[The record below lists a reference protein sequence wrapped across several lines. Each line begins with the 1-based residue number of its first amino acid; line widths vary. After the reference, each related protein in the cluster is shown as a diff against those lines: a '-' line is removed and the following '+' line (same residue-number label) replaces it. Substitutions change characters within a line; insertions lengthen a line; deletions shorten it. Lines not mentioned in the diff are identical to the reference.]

1 MDKVLL
7 VDDNAAVLEALSLL
21 LEIHGFAVVTANT
34 PAEAIQIVS
43 YQRIA
48 LVIQDMNFTADTTS
62 GEEGKQLFYGLRDIN
77 PLLPIILITAW
88 TELSSAVELVKAG
101 AADYLAKP
109 WDDNKL
115 INTVTNLIALGKA
128 NQQSQALQKQQ
139 AHHQPALNSA
149 QKVGLVY
156 ASAAMQ
162 QVVDMAIQV
171 AKSDVPVLITGPNGC
186 GKEKIAELIQQQSPL
201 TAEAFVKVNAGALP
215 QELIEAELF
224 GAEAGAYTG
233 ANKAR
238 EGRFDAAN
246 GGTLFLDEIGN
257 LPLSGQIKLLRVLQT
272 GEFERLGSTKT
283 RHANVRIISATN
295 ANLAADIQAGTFRED
310 LYYRLNVIELR
321 IPPLCERVD
330 DILPLI
336 QHFLPKRELSLM
348 AEKALLAHSWPGN
361 VRELENACKRV
372 AILKQQGILEAED
385 FGLTAGQTQGLS
397 TSAASTNPTQTAVAE
412 PTKEEL
418 EHALA
423 QHQGVIAR
431 VAKQFGLSRQ
441 SLYRRLSK
449 YGIEY

>member
-21 LEIHGFAVVTANT
+21 LEIHGFTVVTAST
-34 PAEAIQIVS
+34 PAQAIQIVS

-62 GEEGKQLFYGLRDIN
+62 GEEGKHLFYALRDIN
-77 PLLPIILITAW
+77 PLLPIVLITAW
-88 TELSSAVELVKAG
+88 TELSAAVELVKAG

-109 WDDNKL
+109 WDDDKL
-115 INTVTNLIALGKA
+115 VNTVTNLIALGKA
-128 NQQSQALQKQQ
+128 NQQSQKYVQQQ
-139 AHHQPALNSA
+139 AHHQSAKNSA
-149 QKVGLVY
+149 QQAGLVY
-156 ASAAMQ
+156 ESAAMQ
-162 QVVDMAIQV
+162 QVVDMALQV
-171 AKSDVPVLITGPNGC
+171 AKSDVSVLITGPNGC
-186 GKEKIAELIQQQSPL
+186 GKEKIAELIQQHSPL
-201 TAEAFVKVNAGALP
+201 LTNAFIKINAGALP

-238 EGRFDAAN
+238 EGRFDAAH

-295 ANLAADIQAGTFRED
+295 ANLLEDIQRGTFRED

-321 IPPLCERVD
+321 IPPLCERKE

-336 QHFLPKRELSLM
+336 HYFLPERECSVI
-348 AEKALLAHSWPGN
+348 AEKALLAHHWPGN

-372 AILKQQGILEAED
+372 AILKPQGVLEAED
-385 FGLTAGQTQGLS
+385 FGVMPHTSLPSMSATVKHATS
-397 TSAASTNPTQTAVAE
+397 TPAE
-412 PTKEEL
+412 PSKTEL
-418 EHALA
+418 EQALA

-441 SLYRRLSK
+441 SLYRRLTK